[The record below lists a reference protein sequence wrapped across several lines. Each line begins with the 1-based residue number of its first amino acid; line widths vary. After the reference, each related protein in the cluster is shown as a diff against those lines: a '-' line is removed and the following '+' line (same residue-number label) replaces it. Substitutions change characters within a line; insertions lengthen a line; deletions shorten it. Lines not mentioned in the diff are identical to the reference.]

1 MKLDRLVF
9 VNWGHM
15 ASGTYEMGNLTLL
28 TGPTG
33 AGKSTMLDAM
43 QVVLTAA
50 NRNIMNLNPGQ
61 DETGQGGAPREKTRR
76 SVEGYLVGAEK
87 NLFARPDGAHGY
99 IAAVFQPDAGEHQC
113 QTFTALVA
121 ASARVD
127 GIGDSRQPKLES
139 FSLYLVD
146 AAVVQEDFLASIEA
160 GQVVSVEHIHR
171 GLKLKYK
178 VHEFN
183 DRKADY
189 LSALYGRFRGRSTV
203 TKDEAV
209 LAAKAWVQSVAYR
222 KIGAVHALVRDEI
235 LDMDQKQLQGD
246 IERISGL
253 MKDVATLRHEGARL
267 HENSQRLDKLL
278 DWLGQ
283 TASAHEEH
291 VVHDAYAARLSLE
304 ADKSEEYRQHLRV
317 DQAEKD
323 KKTRFEAS
331 TARKDRKKE
340 LDADRTNLAA
350 RMLGVPAQQ
359 QKVTL
364 EARINA
370 ASIEARRVL
379 HELTQSLSAASLLD
393 RRAQKALAA
402 KPHES
407 MDRVSAA
414 LAIVA
419 DAYRGTDLAPLSE
432 VSQKVFE
439 QVQAK
444 ELSADVLREI
454 ALTLDNENDLGL
466 PNLFAAMAAPQDSLQ
481 HAVTQQ
487 AVLHE
492 KTVVDA
498 EKNVRDLGARKAVLA
513 RGEVEYPTPVKVA
526 MRILHEQF
534 PDAMPQ
540 VLCDLV
546 EPKSEVWQAAIEGYI
561 KGARFSILVKPE
573 WERDI
578 ISFARQKDWREVRVL
593 QGRLCLKDLEKNG
606 PPPPNSVVHE
616 LVAPNDIAWAY
627 LASQYGSVQKVESL
641 DELQMAKRGLM
652 KDGKASGSRTYFL
665 ADAKELV
672 FGKKARERQL
682 NLVIK
687 QLAQAEVDLAT
698 AKAQELSLADMRAIL
713 TGLREVKLDATPLL
727 SIANELAAAQQ
738 AMAALDLTELEDMQR
753 RLNEL
758 VAEIAEIDKQN
769 DKDVAAISNAD
780 GDIRAA
786 KRVVAELLGRRDGLL
801 EAVQAQTHRL
811 GELVTSNPV
820 LNFTG
825 LSGRVEALL
834 AAPGKDV
841 AAAKGTARGYD
852 LQARHHLTNAL
863 NALSEYHQSCRNDDR
878 FQDALVF
885 PMQDVSFD
893 ETYRQVIALTSAAME
908 RVAALRGTGIYNNQL
923 ELEKATKSFND
934 VFTKHFCV
942 EIKTR
947 VDEGVRTLRQMNN
960 ELRNLSFGQDCYTIE
975 YSQWEPELRDYLEFF
990 EAVAELTESAENLD
1004 LFSDNELPARH
1015 VEIRDRLVGLLL
1027 AEDQERARK
1036 ELLRIAD
1043 YRNYRRYDIICES
1056 PNGGRVRLSTW
1067 GTGSG
1072 GQMETPA
1079 YIVRAAVVTN
1089 RLKIFEKGPSLRFM
1103 VNDEAFSKMDETRA
1117 RAVLCFMRDNLN
1129 LQVVSAM
1136 PTMKAGPLKDE
1147 FNREYNFT
1155 QLKPVTNGELDFC
1168 TEVKELEFKQDK
1180 MRELWAK
1187 HRAQVREKAKQLFD
1201 EQYPPPV
1208 ASESVEAGAK

>member
-99 IAAVFQPDAGEHQC
+99 IAAVFQPDEGEYQC
-113 QTFTALVA
+113 QTLTALVA

-127 GIGDSRQPKLES
+127 GTGDSRQPKLES

-146 AAVVQEDFLASIEA
+146 SAVVQEDFLRSVEA
-160 GQVVSVEHIHR
+160 GQVVPVEHICR
-171 GLKLKYK
+171 ELRLKYK

-183 DRKADY
+183 DRKTDY

-222 KIGAVHALVRDEI
+222 KIGAVHTLVRDEI
-235 LDMDQKQLQGD
+235 LDMDQKQLQSD

-253 MKDVATLRHEGARL
+253 MKDVSTLRHEGARL
-267 HENSQRLDKLL
+267 HENSQRLDRLL
-278 DWLGQ
+278 EQLGQ
-283 TASAHEEH
+283 TAGAHEEH
-291 VVHDAYAARLSLE
+291 VVHEVYAARLRLE
-304 ADKSEEYRQHLRV
+304 TDKSEEHRQNQRV
-317 DQAEKD
+317 EQAEKD
-323 KKTRFEAS
+323 KRTRSEAS
-331 TARKDRKKE
+331 AARKGHKKR
-340 LDADRTNLAA
+340 LDTDRTNLAA

-359 QKVTL
+359 QKATL
-364 EARINA
+364 ETRIHA
-370 ASIEARRVL
+370 ANMDARRVL
-379 HELTQSLSAASLLD
+379 NELTQSLSAASLLD
-393 RRAQKALAA
+393 RCAQKVLAA
-402 KPHES
+402 NPPAS
-407 MDRVSAA
+407 MDRVSTA

-419 DAYRGTDLAPLSE
+419 DAYRGTDFAPLAAIG
-432 VSQKVFE
+432 QKVFE

-444 ELSADVLREI
+444 EFSAHVLREI
-454 ALTLDNENDLGL
+454 ALVLNNENDLGL
-466 PNLFAAMAAPQDSLQ
+466 PSLFAAMAAPQDSLH
-481 HAVTQQ
+481 HAVMQQ

-492 KTVVDA
+492 KTVADA

-513 RGEVEYPTPVKVA
+513 RGEVEYPSPVKVA
-526 MRILHEQF
+526 MRVLHEQF
-534 PDAMPQ
+534 PEAMPQ

-627 LASQYGSVQKVESL
+627 LASQYGSVQKVESV
-641 DELQMAKRGLM
+641 DELQMTKRGLM
-652 KDGKASGSRTYFL
+652 KDGKASGGRSYFL
-665 ADAKELV
+665 ADVKELV
-672 FGKKARERQL
+672 FGREARQRQL
-682 NLVIK
+682 RLVIE
-687 QLAQAEVDLAT
+687 QLAQAEADLAT
-698 AKAQELSLADMRAIL
+698 TKAQEKSLSDMRATL
-713 TGLREVKLDATPLL
+713 TGLREVKLDATLL
-727 SIANELAAAQQ
+727 VSIASEMAAAQH
-738 AMAALDLTELEDMQR
+738 ALAALDLTELEDMQR
-753 RLNEL
+753 RLDEL
-758 VAEIAEIDKQN
+758 VDEIAEIDVLN
-769 DKDVAAISNAD
+769 DEDVRAISNAD
-780 GDIRAA
+780 SDIKAA
-786 KRVVAELLGRRDGLL
+786 NRIVAELLGRRDALL
-801 EAVQAQTHRL
+801 EAIQTQTHRL

-820 LNFTG
+820 LNFAS
-825 LSGRVEALL
+825 LSDRVEVLL
-834 AAPGKDV
+834 AGPGKDV
-841 AAAKGTARGYD
+841 ASAKNTASGHD
-852 LQARHHLTNAL
+852 LQARHNLTSAL
-863 NALSEYHQSCRNDDR
+863 NALSEYHQSCRNDER

-885 PMQDVSFD
+885 PTPNVAFD
-893 ETYRQVIALTSAAME
+893 GTYRQVVALTSAALD
-908 RVAALRGTGIYNNQL
+908 RVAAVRGTGLYNNQL
-923 ELEKATKSFND
+923 ELEKATRSFND

-947 VDEGVRTLRQMNN
+947 VDEGMRTLRHMNN
-960 ELRNLSFGQDCYTIE
+960 ELRNLSFGQDSYIIDW
-975 YSQWEPELRDYLEFF
+975 SQWEPELRDYLEFF
-990 EAVAELTESAENLD
+990 EAVAEFTESTENLD
-1004 LFSDNELPARH
+1004 LFGDNELPVRH

-1027 AEDQERARK
+1027 SEDQERARK

-1089 RLKIFEKGPSLRFM
+1089 RLKMFEKGPSLRFL

-1155 QLKPVTNGELDFC
+1155 QLKPVSNGELDFC

-1180 MRELWAK
+1180 MRALWTR
-1187 HRAQVREKAKQLFD
+1187 HREQVREKAKQLFD
-1201 EQYPPPV
+1201 EQYPPPIV
-1208 ASESVEAGAK
+1208 PEAVEAGAK